1 MGAPASRGQ
10 DAGSRPASALVSY
23 YCAFACPL
31 ATRNERAKLHPAS
44 LPGFYF
50 PSGAKRS
57 RIRIY
62 PCVRSFATKD
72 YNVAYT
78 AQRGRSTRHNKQA
91 SVFLLLLFLSSLPP
105 IRFFL
110 FFFLFRFFFV
120 YVRLDSTIAGPNRS
134 PNECDLFRCILTF
147 YTQLQFPRRQMSV
160 PQQSARLRSAEHMF
174 FVQLPSRADIHA
186 EPKRASELFDA
197 RFKIAIEKKSKDGAS
212 FFSFF

>member
-1 MGAPASRGQ
+1 MTNPFFSLSLQRQRVHTHTAQIETSKYIMGASASRGQ

-110 FFFLFRFFFV
+110 FFSSSVFFCLRAFRFNNC
-120 YVRLDSTIAGPNRS
+120 R
-134 PNECDLFRCILTF
+134 
-147 YTQLQFPRRQMSV
+147 
-160 PQQSARLRSAEHMF
+160 PQQ
-174 FVQLPSRADIHA
+174 
-186 EPKRASELFDA
+186 KSE
-197 RFKIAIEKKSKDGAS
+197 
-212 FFSFF
+212 